1 MGNSFQHLLG
11 SELYQRRKPSIEE
24 VLAGN
29 PVEIEDTFESSPG
42 VINHLWIHYIPN
54 IRNGVTEGF
63 FVLVD
68 DIRELK
74 VTQTQLEAQQGRLI
88 LNARMAQMGE
98 MLSLIAHQWRQ
109 PLTVVSVLVGN
120 IQLKSQLGG
129 LDVDYLMPKL
139 DKINQTVH
147 SLSGTIESFRS
158 FYAPTKTKEDS
169 DLLEVTSKALEFLSP
184 VLRKQSL
191 EVRYDPPSSPV
202 FSWVLRAE
210 LMQVIVEILT
220 NAVFALTPKGGWI
233 SLEWTVGTSEANLAI
248 ANNGGAIPE
257 MDLPKIFLPDFTTK
271 TDGSGTGLGLYM
283 ARVIIESHH
292 GGRLNAEVANDI
304 TTFRITLPLEETRK

>member
-1 MGNSFQHLLG
+1 
-11 SELYQRRKPSIEE
+11 
-24 VLAGN
+24 
-29 PVEIEDTFESSPG
+29 
-42 VINHLWIHYIPN
+42 
-54 IRNGVTEGF
+54 
-63 FVLVD
+63 
-68 DIRELK
+68 
-74 VTQTQLEAQQGRLI
+74 
-88 LNARMAQMGE
+88 
-98 MLSLIAHQWRQ
+98 
-109 PLTVVSVLVGN
+109 
-120 IQLKSQLGG
+120 
-129 LDVDYLMPKL
+129 
-139 DKINQTVH
+139 
-147 SLSGTIESFRS
+147 
-158 FYAPTKTKEDS
+158 
-169 DLLEVTSKALEFLSP
+169 LEVTSKALEFLSP